1 MGFIATQPE
10 SNFEAIPAGM
20 HVARCYKLIDLGTQK
35 KTFEGVDKGE
45 ARKIRVTFELLGED
59 RMKSGEPFSIS
70 KTWLM
75 SMHEKSNL
83 HKDLSSWR
91 GKPFTPEEQASF
103 DVSKLLGAYCLLNLI
118 EEFGSDGKA
127 FTKISAITPMIK
139 GMPKP
144 EPVNAAVI
152 FDLDDP
158 DMEMF
163 NSFGDKLK
171 DTIKESREWR
181 SLGAG
186 HQHVNNTTEEQIPF

>member
-10 SNFEAIPAGM
+10 SLYETPPSGM

-35 KTFEGVDKGE
+35 KTYEGVDKGE

-59 RMKSGEPFSIS
+59 VMKSGEPFSIS
-70 KTWLM
+70 KTWVL
-75 SMHEKSNL
+75 SMHEKASL
-83 HKDLSSWR
+83 RKDLSSWR
-91 GKPFTPEEQASF
+91 GKPFTPAEEASF
-103 DVSKLLGAYCLLNLI
+103 DVSKLLGTYCMLNLT
-118 EEFGSDGKA
+118 EEHGSDGKA
-127 FTKISAITPMIK
+127 YTKISAITPMIK

-144 EPVNAAVI
+144 EPVNAAAI

-163 NSFGDKLK
+163 DGFGDKLK

-186 HQHVNNTTEEQIPF
+186 HQQVNNATEETIPF